1 VASELLVLAAL
12 LLALSPF
19 LLPNPSPLSP
29 LYLIDPLL
37 LLGCSVLL
45 VAVSVTALLVAAFPV
60 IQDVSRAARS
70 AEKLFDRL
78 DRELPPTLEAIR
90 LAGMELSDLGEEV
103 AQGVQSAS
111 MVVQQ
116 VDRGIV
122 EAKQQAGNLTNTTK
136 SVWVGVK
143 AAWQTWRDRG
153 ESLDRRSISPDP
165 RSLQSDYLDAGVK
178 RDLDYLHESMLDA
191 DD

>member
-1 VASELLVLAAL
+1 
-12 LLALSPF
+12 LSF
-19 LLPNPSPLSP
+19 
-29 LYLIDPLL
+29 IDPLL

-45 VAVSVTALLVAAFPV
+45 VAVSLTALLVAAFPA

-90 LAGMELSDLGEEV
+90 LAGLELSDLGEEMT
-103 AQGVQSAS
+103 QGVQSAS

-116 VDRGIV
+116 VDRSLTAV
-122 EAKQQAGNLTNTTK
+122 KKQAGTVQTNSQ

-143 AAWQTWRDRG
+143 AAWQTWRDSAEPKLLLRQRLRQRQRG
-153 ESLDRRSISPDP
+153 DSNEF
-165 RSLQSDYLDAGVK
+165 
-178 RDLDYLHESMLDA
+178 
-191 DD
+191 